1 MTEAVTSTDAAI
13 SCRTATQSEV
23 DHYDEHGWT
32 KLPGFISPEAVAAL
46 IAMAKARMGDD
57 GQGNSV
63 APIWQPFFNPEVT
76 DGPDSPVLAPLMEG
90 IGSNSRLLAQRHPGI
105 GVRYFG
111 DMFAVKLPVAQ
122 ETSHPGAGATY
133 CHQDFIN
140 WGVDRSGGM
149 TFWIALADLPE
160 ESGTMSFYNGSHR
173 LGVLG
178 HYGTY
183 RDREGASLLDDFPDL
198 PQRCAD
204 SGPMSYRAG
213 DATVHS
219 VMLAH
224 SAAENR
230 TNDPRWA
237 WIVMTNPSDVRWTG
251 APPEAYDTT
260 GMTHLQLL
268 DDEMRFPLIG

>member
-1 MTEAVTSTDAAI
+1 MTEAVITSDATML
-13 SCRTATQSEV
+13 CRPVTPSEIE
-23 DHYDEHGWT
+23 HYDQHGWA
-32 KLPGFISPEAVAAL
+32 KLPGFITPETVAEL
-46 IAMAKARMGDD
+46 IKMAKTRMGDD

-63 APIWQPFFNPEVT
+63 APIWQPFFNPEGT
-76 DGPDSPVLAPLMEG
+76 DGPESPVLRPLLEG
-90 IGSNSRLLAQRHPGI
+90 VGHNSRLLMGRHPGV

-111 DMFAVKLPVAQ
+111 DLFAVKLPVARQ
-122 ETSHPGAGATY
+122 TSHPGAGATY

-149 TFWIALADLPE
+149 TFWIALADLTE
-160 ESGTMSFYNGSHR
+160 ELGTMSFYSGSHR
-173 LGVLG
+173 QGVLG

-183 RDREGASLLDDFPDL
+183 REREGASLLDDYPDL
-198 PQRCAD
+198 PQRCAN

-224 SAAENR
+224 SASEN
-230 TNDPRWA
+230 TTDDPRWA
-237 WIVMTNPSDVRWTG
+237 WLVMTNPSDVRWTG

-260 GMTHLQLL
+260 GMTHLQPL
-268 DDEMRFPLIG
+268 DDEARFPLIG

>member
-1 MTEAVTSTDAAI
+1 MIEDIPSIPTAV
-13 SCRTATQSEV
+13 SCRSV
-23 DHYDEHGWT
+23 VNSDHYDQHGWA
-32 KLPGFISPEAVAAL
+32 KLPGFISPEALRELREMVRG
-46 IAMAKARMGDD
+46 RMGED

-63 APIWQPFFNPEVT
+63 APIQQPFFNPEVS
-76 DGPDSPVLAPLMEG
+76 DGPTSSVVRPLLTG
-90 IGSNSRLLAQRHPGI
+90 IGANAKLLMGRHPGI

-111 DMFAVKLPVAQ
+111 DLFAVKLPAGR
-122 ETSHPGAGATY
+122 ETRHPGAGATY

-160 ESGTMSFYNGSHR
+160 QCGTMSFYNGSHR

-183 RDREGASLLDDFPDL
+183 QGGASLLDDFPDL
-198 PQRCAD
+198 PERCPN
-204 SGPMSYRAG
+204 SGPMTYRAG

-224 SAAENR
+224 SASENR

-237 WIVMTNPSDVRWTG
+237 WLVMTNPADARWTG
-251 APPEAYDTT
+251 APPEAYETT

-268 DDEMRFPLIG
+268 DDETRFPLIG

>member
-1 MTEAVTSTDAAI
+1 MPTAV
-13 SCRTATQSEV
+13 SCRSVVNSEIE
-23 DHYDEHGWT
+23 HYEQHGWA
-32 KLPGFISPEAVAAL
+32 KLPGFMSPEAVGEL
-46 IAMAKARMGDD
+46 REMARVRMGED

-63 APIWQPFFNPEVT
+63 AAIQQPFFNPEVS
-76 DGPDSPVLAPLMEG
+76 DGPTSSVLRPLLKG
-90 IGSNSRLLAQRHPGI
+90 IGANAKLLMGRHPGI

-111 DMFAVKLPVAQ
+111 DLFAVKLPAGR
-122 ETSHPGAGATY
+122 ETRHPGAGATY

-149 TFWIALADLPE
+149 TFWIALTDLTE
-160 ESGTMSFYNGSHR
+160 EFGTMSFYSGSHR

-183 RDREGASLLDDFPDL
+183 QEGASLLDDFPDL
-198 PQRCAD
+198 PERCPS
-204 SGPMSYRAG
+204 SGPMTYQAG

-224 SAAENR
+224 SACENR
-230 TNDPRWA
+230 TNHPRWA
-237 WIVMTNPSDVRWTG
+237 WLVMTNPADARWTG

-268 DDEMRFPLIG
+268 DDEARFPLIG